1 MPVLETLESPPRRA
15 AVVTELSQF
24 DLRRAPRVVD
34 HVREDALE
42 IE

>member
-1 MPVLETLESPPRRA
+1 MPVLETLESPPRRHG
-15 AVVTELSQF
+15 LSQL